1 MEGDGAMAR
10 TASAVY
16 LKTLLEYYE
25 EEVMGVAYFHGLA
38 EHIGGAAER
47 GKLVL
52 LAEVERR
59 AAEVV
64 RPLLD
69 RHGLVPRD
77 ESVLKALGAAHVE
90 RHRRYSWTE
99 FVAYMAARYPAYL
112 DEFEALERLAP
123 EDDLPAL
130 KVLTDH
136 EVVAIEFAN
145 KEIAGDPD
153 SLAPLR
159 EYLDRPT
166 A

>member
-1 MEGDGAMAR
+1 MEGDGAVAR

-16 LKTLLEYYE
+16 LKTLLKYYE
-25 EEVMGVAYFHGLA
+25 EEVMGEAYFHELA
-38 EHIGGAAER
+38 EHTRGAAER
-47 GKLVL
+47 GKLLL

-69 RHGLVPRD
+69 RHGLAPRD
-77 ESVLKALGAAHVE
+77 AAVLETLGAAHAE
-90 RHRRYSWTE
+90 RHRNYSWME
-99 FVAYMAARYPAYL
+99 FMAYMIARYPAYVV
-112 DEFEALERLAP
+112 EFEALERLAP
-123 EDDLPAL
+123 EDDLPTL
-130 KVLTDH
+130 KLLTHH

-159 EYLDRPT
+159 EYLDLPS

>member
-1 MEGDGAMAR
+1 MAR
-10 TASAVY
+10 TVSAVY

-25 EEVMGVAYFHGLA
+25 EEVMGVAYFKGLA
-38 EHIGGAAER
+38 EHIDGGAER
-47 GKLVL
+47 GKLTL

-59 AAEVV
+59 AAEAV
-64 RPLLD
+64 RPLLEK
-69 RHGLVPRD
+69 HGLVPRD
-77 ESVLKALGAAHVE
+77 ESVLESLGASHVE
-90 RHRRYSWTE
+90 RHQGYSWTE
-99 FVAYMAARYPAYL
+99 FVAYMAARYPAFV
-112 DEFEALERLAP
+112 DDFEGLERLAP

-130 KVLTDH
+130 KLLTDH